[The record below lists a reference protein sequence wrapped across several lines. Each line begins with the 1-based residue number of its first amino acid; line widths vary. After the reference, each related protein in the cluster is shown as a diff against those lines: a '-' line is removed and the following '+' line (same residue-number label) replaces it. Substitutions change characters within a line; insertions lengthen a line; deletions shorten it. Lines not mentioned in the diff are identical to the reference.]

1 MPSFKSVIDFILLSY
16 IHVLY
21 DMDLPFIAGIKEYDE
36 ITFMSKIMRNCGA
49 YFVDNRNLNK
59 EQYQIILEELLALMM
74 KKRLTLE
81 YHI

>member
-1 MPSFKSVIDFILLSY
+1 
-16 IHVLY
+16 
-21 DMDLPFIAGIKEYDE
+21 MDLPFIAGIKEYDE